1 MKLYETY
8 FEIEQLWEKVAD
20 VLSGDVTEG
29 PEGAPITTEDALNWI
44 EQALSRIE
52 DERDTKALNIAAMIK
67 NHRAEVEALKAEKT
81 RLAKRQQAA
90 ERTVEW
96 LTRYLEQFIEPGLK
110 LKDTRSTIGWRRS
123 QGVKLTVTPEE
134 LPDEYVRIKREPN
147 LTLIKE
153 DLKGGDEVAGAV
165 LEERQNIQIR

>member
-1 MKLYETY
+1 MRLYETY
-8 FEIEQLWEKVAD
+8 NQIEDLWAKVAD
-20 VLSGDVTEG
+20 ILSGDVTEG
-29 PEGAPITTEDALNWI
+29 PDGLPITPDDALNWV

-67 NHRAEVEALKAEKT
+67 NHRAEAEALKVEKT

-90 ERTVEW
+90 ERTIDW

-110 LKDTRSTIGWRRS
+110 LKDARSTIGWRRS
-123 QGVKLTVTPEE
+123 EGVKLTVGPDDLPE
-134 LPDEYVRIKREPN
+134 EYVRIKREAN

-153 DLKGGDEVAGAV
+153 DLKAGDDVPGAV
-165 LEERQNIQIR
+165 LEERQHIQIR